1 MVIIMLGAPGT
12 GKGTVSAILKEKLE
26 IAHVSSGDIFRK
38 YSSEDSEL
46 GREINSYL
54 QQGKLVPDELTIKM
68 IKERLNEKDVEKG
81 VILDGFPRTEAQAV
95 ALDKML
101 SETGKKV
108 DLVVDLDSPKQE
120 ILDRIV
126 TRRICQDCKA
136 VYNTKLN
143 KPKVEGI
150 CDKCGGKLY
159 QRDDDTI
166 EKVETRIEVYKKETK
181 PLEEYYNKK
190 GNLFEIEVTEKT
202 GTMAKEAA
210 EKVISK
216 INSEL

>member
-12 GKGTVSAILKEKLE
+12 GKGTVSAILKEKLN

-54 QQGKLVPDELTIKM
+54 QKGDLVPDEVTIKM
-68 IKERLNEKDVEKG
+68 IQERLAEKDVENG
-81 VILDGFPRTEAQAV
+81 VILDGFPRTENQAI

-101 SETGKKV
+101 KETNKQV
-108 DLVVDLDSPKQE
+108 DLVVDLNSPKEE

-126 TRRICQDCKA
+126 NRRICSNCKA

-143 KPKVEGI
+143 KPKVEGV
-150 CDKCGGKLY
+150 CDICGGTLY
-159 QRDDDTI
+159 QREDDTV
-166 EKVETRIEVYKKETK
+166 EKVENRIEVYKKETK
-181 PLEEYYNKK
+181 PLEDYYEQRNK
-190 GNLFEIEVTEKT
+190 LFKIEVTEKENK
-202 GTMAKEAA
+202 MAKEAA
-210 EKVISK
+210 EEVVNK
-216 INSEL
+216 IERM

>member
-12 GKGTVSAILKEKLE
+12 GKGTVSAILKEKLN

-54 QQGKLVPDELTIKM
+54 KEGNLVPDELTIKM
-68 IKERLNEKDVEKG
+68 IKERLAEKDVENG
-81 VILDGFPRTEAQAV
+81 VILDGFPRTEAQAI

-101 SETGKKV
+101 EEEGKKV
-108 DLVVDLDSPKQE
+108 DLVIDLSSPKEE

-126 TRRICQDCKA
+126 TRRICPKCKA

-143 KPKVEGI
+143 KPKKEGI
-150 CDKCGGKLY
+150 CD
-159 QRDDDTI
+159 R
-166 EKVETRIEVYKKETK
+166 
-181 PLEEYYNKK
+181 
-190 GNLFEIEVTEKT
+190 
-202 GTMAKEAA
+202 
-210 EKVISK
+210 
-216 INSEL
+216 

>member
-26 IAHVSSGDIFRK
+26 IAHISSGDIFRK